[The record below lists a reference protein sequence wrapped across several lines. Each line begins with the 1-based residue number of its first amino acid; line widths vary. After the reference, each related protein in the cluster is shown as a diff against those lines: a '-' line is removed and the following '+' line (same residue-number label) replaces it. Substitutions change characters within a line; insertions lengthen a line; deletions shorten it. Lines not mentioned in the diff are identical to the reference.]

1 MRWRE
6 LVTGTTLLLAVANS
20 VSSAGS
26 SDITNTAT
34 GRESQRE
41 PRRVVLL
48 FDERT
53 DLPGLAML
61 DASVTRNLTS
71 DPARQ
76 VEVYRESLDLS
87 RFPSPQYLR
96 EVAAY
101 LKSKY
106 SVKRIDAV
114 VAVIG
119 PSLDFL
125 LNEGKS
131 VFPGV
136 PVVFCGIDRREFERR
151 TLPAHITGVLLKRE
165 FSPTLR
171 LALDLHPGTTR
182 VVLVAGTSEFDERL
196 VTQARQEFRE
206 FEGRVAFTYLTSSTF
221 PEILA
226 EVSHLPPHT
235 LVLYTTMFRDAAGNI
250 FVPHEVAERISAA
263 ANAPVY
269 GFLDQFVGRGIVGGR
284 VYSTETHGQQAAE
297 LVKQI
302 LDGRNPSDLPIV
314 EAANSN
320 LLFDWQQMQ
329 RWGIDEARLPV
340 GSAIR
345 FRESSIWQ
353 RYRAVII
360 VTGVVVLLQMF
371 LIVALLLETSVRR
384 RAQIALRDNE
394 AVLKARTDQVRDLA
408 GQLITAQEVER
419 ARIARE
425 LHDDI
430 GQRIAAFAI
439 SISGLKRQ
447 PLVQATAGLRDEVAS
462 LQTRT
467 IDLSESVRH
476 LSHDLHPATL
486 QHAGI
491 AAVLRSHCEEFA
503 KLHGSEVVV
512 NADLEPNAVD
522 APVALCLFRVTQEA
536 LQNIARHS
544 SARHVQVSLT
554 RTETSVE
561 LSIAD
566 DGSGFDPGRADLGGG
581 GLGLQSIRERVRM
594 ARGRLVIDSAPG
606 RGTTVWVSVAA
617 TDPAGRALS
626 KVVWRKTGNPT
637 E

>member
-1 MRWRE
+1 M
-6 LVTGTTLLLAVANS
+6 LLAVAGS
-20 VSSAGS
+20 ASSAGS
-26 SDITNTAT
+26 SDTINSAAVN
-34 GRESQRE
+34 ESQRE

-48 FDERT
+48 YDERT

-61 DASVTRNLTS
+61 DASLTRNLTS
-71 DPARQ
+71 DPVRE
-76 VEVYRESLDLS
+76 VEVYRETLDLS
-87 RFPSPQYLR
+87 RFSAPQYLS

-101 LKSKY
+101 LKDKY

-151 TLPAHITGVLLKRE
+151 VLPAHITGVLLKRE

-171 LALDLHPGTTR
+171 LALDLHPGTKQ
-182 VVLVAGTSEFDERL
+182 VVLVAGTSEFDARL
-196 VTQARQEFRE
+196 VAQARQEFRE
-206 FEGRVAFTYLTSSTF
+206 FEGRVAFTYLTSSAL
-221 PEILA
+221 PEVLA

-235 LVLYTTMFRDAAGNI
+235 LVLYTTMFRDAAGNTFI
-250 FVPHEVAERISAA
+250 PHDVAERLSAG

-269 GFLDQFVGRGIVGGR
+269 GFLDQFIGRGIVGGR

-297 LVKQI
+297 LVRQI
-302 LDGRNPSDLPIV
+302 LDGRNPADLPIV
-314 EAANSN
+314 EGTNSN
-320 LLFDWQQMQ
+320 LLFDWRQMQ
-329 RWGIDEARLPV
+329 RWGVAEARLPV

-345 FRESSIWQ
+345 FRESSIWH
-353 RYRAVII
+353 RYRSVII
-360 VTGVVVLLQMF
+360 VTGVVVVLQML
-371 LIVALLLETSVRR
+371 LIVALLLETNVRR
-384 RAQIALRDNE
+384 RAQVALRDNE
-394 AVLKARTDQVRDLA
+394 AALKARTDQVRDLA
-408 GQLITAQEVER
+408 GQLITAQEAER

-439 SISGLKRQ
+439 SITSIKRQ
-447 PLVQATAGLRDEVAS
+447 PVVQSTEALRDELAS

-491 AAVLRSHCEEFA
+491 VAVLRSHCEEFA
-503 KLHGSEVVV
+503 KQNGSEVVF
-512 NADLEPNAVD
+512 NADLEPD
-522 APVALCLFRVTQEA
+522 AIEPPIALCLFRVTQEA
-536 LQNIARHS
+536 LQNIARH
-544 SARHVQVSLT
+544 AAAHHVQVSLT
-554 RTETSVE
+554 RSETNVE

-566 DGSGFDPGRADLGGG
+566 DGSGFDPERAHLGGG

-594 ARGRLVIDSAPG
+594 AHGRLVINSAPG

-617 TDPAGRALS
+617 TDPEGRALS
-626 KVVWRKTGNPT
+626 KVVWRRAQERT

>member
-1 MRWRE
+1 M
-6 LVTGTTLLLAVANS
+6 
-20 VSSAGS
+20 
-26 SDITNTAT
+26 
-34 GRESQRE
+34 
-41 PRRVVLL
+41 
-48 FDERT
+48 
-53 DLPGLAML
+53 
-61 DASVTRNLTS
+61 
-71 DPARQ
+71 
-76 VEVYRESLDLS
+76 
-87 RFPSPQYLR
+87 
-96 EVAAY
+96 
-101 LKSKY
+101 
-106 SVKRIDAV
+106 

-151 TLPAHITGVLLKRE
+151 VLPAHVTGVLLKRE
-165 FSPTLR
+165 FSPTLK

-182 VVLVAGTSEFDERL
+182 VVLVAGTSEFDARL
-196 VTQARQEFRE
+196 VAQARLEFRE
-206 FEGRVAFTYLTSSTF
+206 FEGRVAFTYLTSSTL

-235 LVLYTTMFRDAAGNI
+235 LVLYTTMFRDAAGNTFI
-250 FVPHEVAERISAA
+250 PHEVAERLSAA
-263 ANAPVY
+263 ANAPMY
-269 GFLDQFVGRGIVGGR
+269 GFLDQFIGRGIVGGR

-297 LVKQI
+297 LVRAI
-302 LDGRNPSDLPIV
+302 LDGRSPSDLPIV
-314 EAANSN
+314 EGANSN

-329 RWGIDEARLPV
+329 RWGVTEARLPV

-345 FRESSIWQ
+345 FRELSIWQ

-360 VTGVVVLLQMF
+360 VTGAILVMQMF
-371 LIVALLLETSVRR
+371 LIVALLLETNVRR

-394 AVLKARTDQVRDLA
+394 TVLRARTEQVRDLA

-439 SISGLKRQ
+439 SITTLKRQ
-447 PLVQATAGLRDEVAS
+447 PVVQITEGLRDELAS

-491 AAVLRSHCEEFA
+491 SAVLRSHCEEFA
-503 KLHGSEVVV
+503 KQHGSAIEV
-512 NADLEPNAVD
+512 NADLEPDAID
-522 APVALCLFRVTQEA
+522 APAALCLFRVTQEA

-544 SARHVQVSLT
+544 AARHVQVSLT
-554 RTETSVE
+554 RSATKVE
-561 LSIAD
+561 LSITD
-566 DGSGFDPGRADLGGG
+566 DGNGFDPEKAHLGGG

-594 ARGRLVIDSAPG
+594 ANGRLVIDSAPG

-617 TDPAGRALS
+617 TDPVGRSLS
-626 KVVWRKTGNPT
+626 RVVWRKT
-637 E
+637 

>member
-1 MRWRE
+1 MCWRE

-20 VSSAGS
+20 AFSPGFSGLTRA
-26 SDITNTAT
+26 AAE
-34 GRESQRE
+34 RESQRE

-48 FDERT
+48 YDERT

-61 DASVTRNLTS
+61 DASLNRNLTS
-71 DPARQ
+71 DPARE
-76 VEVYRESLDLS
+76 VEVYRETLDLS
-87 RFPSPQYLR
+87 RFSAPRYLP

-151 TLPAHITGVLLKRE
+151 VLPAHVTGVLLKRE

-182 VVLVAGTSEFDERL
+182 VVLVAGNSEFDSRL
-196 VTQARQEFRE
+196 VAQARQEFRE
-206 FEGRVAFTYLTSSTF
+206 FEGRVAFTYLTSSAL
-221 PEILA
+221 PEVLT

-235 LVLYTTMFRDAAGNI
+235 LVLYTTMFRDAAGNTFI
-250 FVPHEVAERISAA
+250 PHDVAERVSAA

-269 GFLDQFVGRGIVGGR
+269 GFLDQFIGRGIVGGR

-297 LVKQI
+297 LVRQI

-329 RWGIDEARLPV
+329 RWGVDEARLPV

-353 RYRAVII
+353 RYRSVII
-360 VTGVVVLLQMF
+360 VTGVVVVLQMV

-394 AVLKARTDQVRDLA
+394 AALKARTDQVRDLA
-408 GQLITAQEVER
+408 GQLITAQEAER

-439 SISGLKRQ
+439 SITSIKRQ
-447 PLVQATAGLRDEVAS
+447 PLVQSTEGLRNELAS
-462 LQTRT
+462 LQNRT

-503 KLHGSEVVV
+503 KQNGSEVVF
-512 NADLEPNAVD
+512 NADLEAD
-522 APVALCLFRVTQEA
+522 AIEPPVALCLFRVTQEA
-536 LQNIARHS
+536 LQNIARHAA
-544 SARHVQVSLT
+544 ARHVQVSLT
-554 RTETSVE
+554 RSETNVE

-566 DGSGFDPGRADLGGG
+566 DGSGFDTERAHLGGG

-594 ARGRLVIDSAPG
+594 AHGRLVIDSAPG

-617 TDPAGRALS
+617 TDPEGRALS
-626 KVVWRKTGNPT
+626 KVVWRKTGNTT

>member
-1 MRWRE
+1 M
-6 LVTGTTLLLAVANS
+6 LLAVAGS
-20 VSSAGS
+20 ASSAGS
-26 SDITNTAT
+26 SDTINSAAVN
-34 GRESQRE
+34 ESQRE

-48 FDERT
+48 YDERT

-61 DASVTRNLTS
+61 DASLTRNLTS
-71 DPARQ
+71 DPVRE
-76 VEVYRESLDLS
+76 VEVYRETLDLS
-87 RFPSPQYLR
+87 RFSAPQYLS

-101 LKSKY
+101 LKDKY

-151 TLPAHITGVLLKRE
+151 VLPAHITGVLLKRE

-171 LALDLHPGTTR
+171 LALDLHPGTKQ
-182 VVLVAGTSEFDERL
+182 VVLVAGTSEFDARL
-196 VTQARQEFRE
+196 VAQARQEFRE
-206 FEGRVAFTYLTSSTF
+206 FEGRVAFRYLTSSAL
-221 PEILA
+221 PEVLA

-235 LVLYTTMFRDAAGNI
+235 LVLYTTMFRDAAGNTFI
-250 FVPHEVAERISAA
+250 PHDVAERLSAG

-269 GFLDQFVGRGIVGGR
+269 GFLDQFIGRGIVGGR

-297 LVKQI
+297 LVRQI
-302 LDGRNPSDLPIV
+302 LDGRNPADLPIV
-314 EAANSN
+314 EGTNSN
-320 LLFDWQQMQ
+320 LLFDWRQMQ
-329 RWGIDEARLPV
+329 RWGVAEARLPV

-345 FRESSIWQ
+345 FRESSIWH
-353 RYRAVII
+353 RYRSVII
-360 VTGVVVLLQMF
+360 VTGVVVVLQML
-371 LIVALLLETSVRR
+371 LIVALLLETNVRR
-384 RAQIALRDNE
+384 RAQVALRDNE
-394 AVLKARTDQVRDLA
+394 AALKARTDQVRDLA
-408 GQLITAQEVER
+408 GQLITAQEAER

-439 SISGLKRQ
+439 SITSIKRQ
-447 PLVQATAGLRDEVAS
+447 PVVQSTEALRDELAS

-491 AAVLRSHCEEFA
+491 VAVLRSHCEEFA
-503 KLHGSEVVV
+503 KQNGSEVVF
-512 NADLEPNAVD
+512 NADLEPD
-522 APVALCLFRVTQEA
+522 AIEPPIALCLFRVTQEA
-536 LQNIARHS
+536 LQNIARH
-544 SARHVQVSLT
+544 AAAHHVQVSLT
-554 RTETSVE
+554 RSETNVE

-566 DGSGFDPGRADLGGG
+566 DGSGFDPERAHLGGG

-594 ARGRLVIDSAPG
+594 AHGRLVINSAPG

-617 TDPAGRALS
+617 TDPEGRALS
-626 KVVWRKTGNPT
+626 KVVWRRAQERT